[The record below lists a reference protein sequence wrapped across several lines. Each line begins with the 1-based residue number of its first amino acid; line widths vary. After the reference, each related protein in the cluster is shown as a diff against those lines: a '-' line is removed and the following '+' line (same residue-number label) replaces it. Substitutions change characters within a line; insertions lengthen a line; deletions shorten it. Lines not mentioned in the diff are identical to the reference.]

1 MIYVQNIWRLHAQCI
16 KYNLLVFKCA
26 WWLFFCSIYCLF
38 VLLCNGI
45 SVVYGPHWIGFASF
59 ICINQR
65 TRYYRGTDIHNFP
78 WKYIQIEE
86 CIWCERSCIV
96 HKNRIICRWNNWC
109 TYLSNC
115 QSQRDYRMLHL
126 AGDHLLLNCSWDQ
139 EALDHLLSQRWFI
152 AVYFW

>member
-1 MIYVQNIWRLHAQCI
+1 MYKIQFISIQMRLMIA
-16 KYNLLVFKCA
+16 
-26 WWLFFCSIYCLF
+26 FFCSIHCLF

-86 CIWCERSCIV
+86 CI
-96 HKNRIICRWNNWC
+96 
-109 TYLSNC
+109 
-115 QSQRDYRMLHL
+115 
-126 AGDHLLLNCSWDQ
+126 
-139 EALDHLLSQRWFI
+139 
-152 AVYFW
+152 